1 MLTGTAYSTQ
11 AYHVHFTC
19 ILYLWSHNIVCLF
32 KVIAN
37 ILMVTHPKFIYH
49 IDNIRKW
56 MMSLL
61 RIGVIEHFMSQWC
74 RWRQL
79 FFSNCLMGIIT
90 SLLIKKPIHIW
101 ISRIWLHQNSVGK
114 NPLQSKKL
122 GSTAPNIFT
131 FKYPLFFSLGLDRK
145 FGLKQRKRKLRSVDS
160 SPYPKKHTSWSER

>member
-1 MLTGTAYSTQ
+1 MYSVSLISQYCMPFQSYCKHSHGHTSQ
-11 AYHVHFTC
+11 V
-19 ILYLWSHNIVCLF
+19 YLSYWY
-32 KVIAN
+32 KY
-37 ILMVTHPKFIYH
+37 IY
-49 IDNIRKW
+49 ICTFDNIRKW

-160 SPYPKKHTSWSER
+160 SLYPKKHTSWSER